1 MTIRHAPVLEHP
13 VSAVRTGRPAGAAP
27 ARDAAA
33 RPIGELPSHATGG
46 QAA

>member
-13 VSAVRTGRPAGAAP
+13 VSAVATGGPAGAAP
-27 ARDAAA
+27 ARDSAAW
-33 RPIGELPSHATGG
+33 PIGDLPSPATGG